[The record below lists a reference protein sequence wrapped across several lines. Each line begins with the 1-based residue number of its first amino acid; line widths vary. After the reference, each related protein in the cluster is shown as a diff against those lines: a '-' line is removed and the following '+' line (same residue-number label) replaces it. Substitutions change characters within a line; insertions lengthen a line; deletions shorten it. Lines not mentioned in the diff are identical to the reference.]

1 MKNTFQGCL
10 PYLIMFSI
18 IFISCNKETN
28 KNISEIKKI
37 SPGFA
42 QIIGTV
48 LKIKPGL
55 DTNKTNSPC
64 GKVPCITVVKI
75 DSILGYGSAFG
86 KPLNRD
92 TNIKLKFM
100 FTTQET
106 TKKLFPN
113 INKYYK
119 GVNVG
124 SQFFGNV
131 KEIKSSIKIGSNNDL
146 RLYKIFEYKI
156 LEQ

>member
-28 KNISEIKKI
+28 KNISEI
-37 SPGFA
+37 
-42 QIIGTV
+42 
-48 LKIKPGL
+48 
-55 DTNKTNSPC
+55 NKTNSPC